1 MSCINIKI
9 ECLCKETN
17 NNKQL
22 LKQYQPTYN
31 NIQNGKNLRL

>member
-1 MSCINIKI
+1 MSRINIKI

-17 NNKQL
+17 NNKQ
-22 LKQYQPTYN
+22 QHTTSNNN